1 MISLHDLGVFLDN
14 PMTIVCLCGIGGGL
28 ALGVCAWAFTGEYEK
43 GGYESVH
50 KRPTLSKAKPWMLDT
65 DGHAIVKPPD
75 TQAPARHRLDT
86 IQEETTNLGAYVDTL
101 RATAR
106 SRVVMIGPEGIIDD
120 EEASRT
126 HRTGETGRVR
136 RAPAERH
143 VEEEERPDS
152 ERGELPREAVEDGE
166 EGSAHEEVP
175 AVVNGNARWFRNTVT
190 GEYVFIDEAGRR
202 VEWQA

>member
-1 MISLHDLGVFLDN
+1 MTLHDLGAFLDN

-50 KRPTLSKAKPWMLDT
+50 RRPQEMKPWHVEPS
-65 DGHAIVKPPD
+65 GERPIIPS

-86 IQEETTNLGAYVDTL
+86 IREETTNLGAWVDTL
-101 RATAR
+101 HASAR
-106 SRVVMIGPEGIIDD
+106 SRVVMIGPEGIVDD

-136 RAPAERH
+136 RAPAEGH

-152 ERGELPREAVEDGE
+152 ERGKLPCEAVADGE

-190 GEYVFIDEAGRR
+190 GEYVFIDEAGHR